1 MRTKSVL
8 LPSVLALLT
17 PLTALALGIQVMI
30 DGKAV
35 TFVDVPQTAWF
46 ASYVQSAAEA
56 GIVNGYKDEFGE
68 LTGNYGPANNITIA
82 EALKIAVEGAG
93 YDEQLYASRIESGF
107 DHWAS
112 PYASVAKGEGF
123 AVIDARARLDSPAT
137 RAEVAALF
145 TSAFQVD
152 LAGAYVGSRYNDV
165 TTTTEFGTSIEVL
178 SNDGV
183 VSGDTD
189 VRGQAVGTFRPTQFI
204 NRAEV
209 AKIVTEARSKY
220 GTPGE
225 GRTPDESGGD
235 TSVEDG
241 NTVAYSSEGFS
252 PMILRI
258 KLGESVTF
266 KNESSGQLW
275 VASNPHPQH
284 TGLPGFDAGE
294 SILKG
299 DFYIHEFNQLGS
311 WSYHNH
317 LNSGHEGTI
326 IVE

>member
-1 MRTKSVL
+1 MRTKSL
-8 LPSVLALLT
+8 LLASVAALFV

-46 ASYVQSAAEA
+46 ASYVQTAAEA

-68 LTGNYGPANNITIA
+68 LTGVYGSANNITIA
-82 EALKIAVEGAG
+82 EVLKIAVEGAG

-107 DHWAS
+107 DHWSSA
-112 PYASVAKGEGF
+112 YASVAKGEGF
-123 AVIDARARLDSPAT
+123 AVIDARTRLDSPAT

-152 LAGAYVGSRYNDV
+152 LEGVYVGSRYNDV
-165 TTTTEFGTSIEVL
+165 TTTTEYGTAIEAL
-178 SNDGV
+178 SNAGV

-189 VRGQAVGTFRPTQFI
+189 VRGQAVGTFRPTAYI

-209 AKIVTEARSKY
+209 AKMIIEARSKY

-225 GRTPDESGGD
+225 GSTPSEEEGD
-235 TSVEDG
+235 TSTEGG
-241 NTVAYSSEGFS
+241 NTVTYSSAGFD
-252 PMILRI
+252 PMVLRI
-258 KLGESVTF
+258 KMGESVTF
-266 KNESSGQLW
+266 KNESSGELW
-275 VASNPHPQH
+275 VASNPHPVH

-294 SILKG
+294 GIIKG

-317 LNSGHEGTI
+317 LNSQQQGTI
-326 IVE
+326 VVE

>member
-1 MRTKSVL
+1 MRTKSLFASAILSL
-8 LPSVLALLT
+8 LL

-46 ASYVQSAAEA
+46 ASYVQGAAEG
-56 GIVNGYKDEFGE
+56 GIVSGYKDEYGE

-112 PYASVAKGEGF
+112 PYASVANGEGF
-123 AVIDARARLDSPAT
+123 AVIDARTRLDSPAT

-145 TSAFQVD
+145 TSSFQVD
-152 LAGAYVGSRYNDV
+152 LEGMSIGSRYNDV
-165 TTTTEFGTSIEVL
+165 SLATHYGDSIEVL
-178 SNDGV
+178 SRDGV

-189 VRGQAVGTFRPTQFI
+189 VRGQATGTFRPTQFI

-209 AKIVTEARSKY
+209 AKMIMEARGKY

-225 GRTPDESGGD
+225 GRTPSEEQGD
-235 TSVEDG
+235 DSTDAG
-241 NTVAYSSEGFS
+241 NTVTYDDGGFS

-258 KLGESVTF
+258 KVGDTVTF
-266 KNESSGQLW
+266 QNTSGGALW
-275 VASNPHPQH
+275 VASNPHPVH
-284 TGLPGFDAGE
+284 TALPGFDAGKG
-294 SILKG
+294 ILSG
-299 DFYIHEFNQLGS
+299 DFFTYTFTKIGS
-311 WSYHNH
+311 WSFHNH
-317 LNSGHEGTI
+317 LNSRHGGTI